1 MDDWFTVEQLEADT
15 FAISEPRHWEEP
27 HSYLLLGAKRALLI
41 DTGLGVADL
50 AAVVRGLTKLPVV
63 AALTHAH
70 WDHIGGLNGFA
81 EIAVHPAEAD
91 WLAGRFPLPLAAV
104 KQNLLR
110 RPCGFPPEFD
120 PARYALYSG
129 GATWLLQDGDVL
141 DLGGRRVTAL
151 HTPGHSPGH
160 VCYWEAARG
169 TLYAGDLLYAG
180 CLDAFYPTTDPA
192 AFRRSVARVRQLP
205 VQQVLPGHHA
215 LELEPGF
222 PGRVDDAFARL
233 EAQGQLYQGAGLFAF
248 EGFQIHL

>member
-1 MDDWFTVEQLEADT
+1 MEPWFSVEALAADT

-27 HSYLLLGAKRALLI
+27 HSYLLLGSRRALLI
-41 DTGLGVADL
+41 DTGLGVGDLGAVVGRLTTLPVL
-50 AAVVRGLTKLPVV
+50 AAV
-63 AALTHAH
+63 THAH
-70 WDHIGGLNGFA
+70 WDHIGGLHCFS
-81 EIAVHPAEAD
+81 ETAVHRAEAP

-104 KQNLLR
+104 RSQLLKE
-110 RPCGFPPEFD
+110 PCTFPADFD
-120 PARYALYSG
+120 PAAYALYAG
-129 GATWLLQDGDVL
+129 GATRLLADGDVL
-141 DLGGRRVTAL
+141 DLGGRQVSVL

-192 AFRRSVARVRQLP
+192 AFRLSVARVRQLP

>member
-1 MDDWFTVEQLEADT
+1 MDDWFAVEQLEADT

-50 AAVVRGLTKLPVV
+50 AAVVRSLTKLPVL

-110 RPCGFPPEFD
+110 WPCGFPPGFD

-129 GATWLLQDGDVL
+129 GATRLLQDGDVL

-160 VCYWEAARG
+160 LCYWEAARG
-169 TLYAGDLLYAG
+169 SLYTGDLIYAG

-192 AFRRSVARVRQLP
+192 AFRRSVARVSTLP
-205 VQQVLPGHHA
+205 AARLFPGHHA
-215 LELEPGF
+215 LDVPPGLIRRVDAAFGELE
-222 PGRVDDAFARL
+222 RT
-233 EAQGQLYQGAGLFAF
+233 GQLRQGAGLFAF
-248 EGFQIHL
+248 DGFQIHL